1 MSTSTIDKTIA
12 SFYTSAHDGSSI
24 ADRWNEALPVG
35 ARIVPS
41 VYVPG
46 YREFIINI
54 LTDGGRLPLECA
66 IVSIGSGSGTVET
79 DLLARGYTN
88 LVSLEVFDTFIE
100 HQRRLGLNA
109 INLSAFDLSKLGRR
123 FDRVY
128 LDGSL
133 GHLAT
138 TYKQPFDGCL
148 KTILSVIGA
157 NMSPDGLVVTSDDPP
172 YRPVDYEVHDLMSHL
187 RLSALALA
195 RELHSAGFLLQ
206 ATHAFDYQR
215 PTIGT
220 VRRRIAVARL
230 AAATVT
236 TLSTL

>member
-1 MSTSTIDKTIA
+1 MSTSTIDKTIE
-12 SFYTSAHDGSSI
+12 SFYTSGQDKSSI
-24 ADRWNEALPVG
+24 AERWNEALPVG

-46 YREFIINI
+46 YREFIIDI
-54 LTDGGRLPLECA
+54 LTDGGHLPFDRA

-79 DLLARGYTN
+79 DLHARGYTN
-88 LVSLEVFDTFIE
+88 LVSLEVFDTFVE

-109 INLSAFDLSKLGRR
+109 IKLSAFDLSKLGRR

-138 TYKQPFDGCL
+138 TYKQPFIGCL
-148 KTILSVIGA
+148 NTILSILGA
-157 NMSPDGLVVTSDDPP
+157 NMSPDALVITSDDPP
-172 YRPVDYEVHDLMSHL
+172 YRPIDYEVHDLMSHL

-195 RELHSAGFLLQ
+195 RELQSAGFLLQ
-206 ATHAFDYQR
+206 ATHAFDYER

-220 VRRRIAVARL
+220 VRRRVAVARL

-236 TLSTL
+236 TPSTL